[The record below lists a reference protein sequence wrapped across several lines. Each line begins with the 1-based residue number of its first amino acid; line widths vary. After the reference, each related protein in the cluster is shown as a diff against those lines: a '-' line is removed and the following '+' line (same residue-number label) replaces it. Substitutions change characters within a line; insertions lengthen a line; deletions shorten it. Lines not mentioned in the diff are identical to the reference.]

1 MRLSPGLQAERTL
14 LAWRRT
20 SLSVAAGG
28 ALLLHFTVERFGMVG
43 VAAGAAA
50 LCVAALAYVASRRRY
65 GSVSR
70 DPDGYGRVPDA
81 GVPCALVSLALVA
94 LAAVAVGLWIGR
106 AAEVAGR

>member
-1 MRLSPGLQAERTL
+1 MSLSPGLQAERTL

-43 VAAGAAA
+43 VVAGAAA
-50 LCVAALAYVASRRRY
+50 LCVSAVAYLASRRRY
-65 GSVSR
+65 GSVHL
-70 DPDGYGRVPDA
+70 DPDGYRRVQDA
-81 GVPCALVSLALVA
+81 GVPCTLVSLAVIA

-106 AAEVAGR
+106 AAEVSGR